1 MNWLRRLNVFRWKQF
16 RIRNHHESFVLI
28 IFVDGLTFAAG
39 FAEVKQVESPKAL
52 KLEVHKVP
60 EKVERPKPCHVGIH
74 WIALVEYSQ
83 MSTHVPGFQSSFCVF
98 CILFGGL
105 N

>member
-1 MNWLRRLNVFRWKQF
+1 MNWLRRLDVFRWKQ
-16 RIRNHHESFVLI
+16 RIQNHHKSFMLI
-28 IFVDGLTFAAG
+28 IFVDGMTFAAG

-60 EKVERPKPCHVGIH
+60 EKVERPKPCHIGIH
-74 WIALVEYSQ
+74 LIALVKYSQ
-83 MSTHVPGFQSSFCVF
+83 MSTHMPGFQSFFQVF
-98 CILFGGL
+98 CIILYKP